1 MRVVGEGTVAHQRF
15 NTKLLGKDS
24 KIEQS
29 AVGQALKHAAEDQ
42 RRTKT
47 CCCYGCDRVSAM
59 FVGSR
64 RIGWLRFC
72 SKHREVAKALALY
85 FHWHRNAQ

>member
-1 MRVVGEGTVAHQRF
+1 MRVVGEGTVASQRI

-24 KIEQS
+24 KVQHA
-29 AVGQALKHAAEDQ
+29 AVGQAMKRAAEEGRSQ
-42 RRTKT
+42 T
-47 CCCYGCDRVSAM
+47 CSCYGCDRVSAM

-72 SKHREVAKALALY
+72 YKHREIAKALALY
-85 FHWHRNAQ
+85 FHWHRKAT